1 MMADRVLVF
10 ASNPGRVRAELPI
23 TLPRPRRA
31 DSAEVRLLID
41 EVYRLMTSAT
51 AAPGAV
57 EAAPKPHLGERLP
70 EAEVG
75 RMESLL
81 ELLADEPFQGRADL
95 PQLVE
100 ESELTDEAVLPLA
113 DALHRLGLAQLS
125 GGDLLMT
132 PLGRKYVEGTHEFR
146 REIFGQQLLA
156 HVPLAA
162 FIRHS
167 LEQEADGQLKE
178 EPFLKLLSAHM
189 EPAEAEQVLRVA
201 IEWARYGEVF
211 EYDFHTGLIHLP
223 EAGED

>member
-41 EVYRLMTSAT
+41 EVYGLMTSAAP
-51 AAPGAV
+51 AAGAPQ
-57 EAAPKPHLGERLP
+57 EPARPHLSDRLP
-70 EAEVG
+70 DADVG

-81 ELLADEPFQGRADL
+81 ELLAGARFQGRADL
-95 PQLVE
+95 PQLAAQGA
-100 ESELTDEAVLPLA
+100 LTDENLLPLA
-113 DALHRLGLAQLS
+113 EALHRLGLAQLS
-125 GGDLLMT
+125 GGDLIAT
-132 PLGRKYVEGTHEFR
+132 PLGHNYVQGGHEFR

-167 LEQEADGQLKE
+167 LEQEAGGELKQG
-178 EPFLKLLSAHM
+178 PFLKLLQDSM
-189 EPAEAEQVLRVA
+189 EAAEAERVLRVA

-211 EYDFHTGLIHLP
+211 DYNFHTGVIHLP
-223 EAGED
+223 ESGDA